1 MKVPG
6 SKIVPCQ
13 GVLGSN
19 HSLTFCL
26 FTQVSS
32 SGPLGPLVLDLIV
45 FVYALCYGF
54 GRIKFVYIQRYIV
67 IFNKMLV

>member
-1 MKVPG
+1 MLAVAG
-6 SKIVPCQ
+6 YHAVVCDAFI
-13 GVLGSN
+13 
-19 HSLTFCL
+19 
-26 FTQVSS
+26 
-32 SGPLGPLVLDLIV
+32 LDLIV